1 MRQAN
6 MEIEGRSKLRTI
18 PSKCSLSITSR
29 RELGTAHLLAEHEH
43 VATRLNM
50 KYQLSFGKFVMVVL
64 GCYFAFE
71 IINAF
76 VKLQS
81 GEIGTIFRKVKQ
93 KTLQG
98 I

>member
-1 MRQAN
+1 M
-6 MEIEGRSKLRTI
+6 G
-18 PSKCSLSITSR
+18 
-29 RELGTAHLLAEHEH
+29 
-43 VATRLNM
+43 
-50 KYQLSFGKFVMVVL
+50 YQLSFGKFVMVVL

-71 IINAF
+71 IITAY

-98 I
+98 LESCYTNYESKFS

>member
-1 MRQAN
+1 
-6 MEIEGRSKLRTI
+6 
-18 PSKCSLSITSR
+18 
-29 RELGTAHLLAEHEH
+29 
-43 VATRLNM
+43 M

-71 IINAF
+71 IINAY